1 MYYVVLYQLR
11 SVPHPKFDHKFQCLT
26 QPSMIVLL
34 HPEADR
40 WPVLSCLSPVS
51 GSFFKSLNKN
61 CDQQVDID

>member
-1 MYYVVLYQLR
+1 
-11 SVPHPKFDHKFQCLT
+11 
-26 QPSMIVLL
+26 MIVLL

-61 CDQQVDID
+61 CDQQVDIDWISLLHHISMNQKQSNFAVFWLQ